1 MKNVIKYDLKT
12 PVQYIKGIGPK
23 RAEVF
28 ANRGIH
34 TVHDLLYFF
43 PFDYFDLTQVSEIS
57 SLRGITDT
65 TKRISVVGSIRAI
78 DIAGRPPRRKC
89 VITLGDATGT
99 ISLVFFQNANY
110 FKSAFQVGEML
121 AVSGKLNF
129 FQNRPQFIHPRID
142 RLEVSDEDNLK
153 GFLHTKGI
161 IPKYSSGEDF
171 RNLRITDTVFRK
183 IMKEVVDHFAEQA
196 EEFFPESFLSRLN
209 LLPLSVA
216 LRNIHFPET
225 VENKNASRYRL
236 KFDEWFCFQLLL
248 AYRKLKTK
256 AQAPGI
262 PFNVKSNL
270 ARKLVDSL
278 QFKLTK
284 AQIKVIKEIA
294 DDMNQPKQMNR
305 LLQGDV
311 GSGKTVVALIA
322 MLIAIDNGYQV
333 AFMAPTEILAEQH
346 YKTFAQFLREVNVN
360 TRLLI
365 GGQRKKLRVDILG
378 EIRDGRANIIVGTH
392 ALIQESVEFAHLG
405 FVVIDEQH
413 RFGVDQRA
421 ELVRKGMESVNV
433 HPDVLVMTATPIPRT
448 LSMTVYGDLD
458 VSIIDEMP
466 KNRKQIK
473 TQMLAESESERL
485 YTMIRATVGKGQQ
498 VYIIYPLIEES
509 EKQDL
514 KAAVESYEMFRDTI
528 FTDLK
533 VGLIHGRM
541 SSEEKDL
548 VMEAFKAKQLH
559 ILVSTTVIEVGIDI
573 PNATMMVIE
582 HAERFGLPQLHQ
594 LRGRVGRGAE
604 QSHCLLV
611 VPDWLARISKRQT
624 DNTEIF
630 DSPNFNNINVLERQK
645 DDLTSAC
652 GVGGDGQALTRIQ
665 TMLATNDGFKIS
677 EIDLKLRGPGDFF
690 GTRQSG
696 LPELHI
702 ANVLDD
708 GPIITLA
715 RREAFQLV
723 ADDPHLRNQEHQS
736 LRKYFFEKLK
746 TYLTYI
752 NVG

>member
-1 MKNVIKYDLKT
+1 MKSVIKYDLKT
-12 PVQYIKGIGPK
+12 PVQFIKGIGPK
-23 RAEVF
+23 RAEAF
-28 ANRGIH
+28 ANRGIN
-34 TVHDLLYFF
+34 TVHDLLYYF

-57 SLRGITDT
+57 SLRHLTDT
-65 TKRISVVGSIRAI
+65 AKRISVIGTIRAI

-110 FKSAFQVGEML
+110 FKSAFEVGEML

-129 FQNRPQFIHPRID
+129 FQNRPQFVHPRID
-142 RLEVSDEDNLK
+142 RLEGNNEDNLK

-183 IMKEVVDHFAEQA
+183 IMKEVVDNFAEQA
-196 EEFFPESFLSRLN
+196 EEFFPENFLSRLN

-225 VENKNASRYRL
+225 VEYKNASRYRL

-248 AYRKLKTK
+248 AYRKMKTK
-256 AQAPGI
+256 VQTPGI

-284 AQIKVIKEIA
+284 AQIKVVKEIA
-294 DDMNQPKQMNR
+294 NDMSQPKQMNR

-346 YKTFAQFLREVNVN
+346 YKTITYFLKDVNVN

-365 GGQRKKLRVDILG
+365 GGQRKKLKEDILG
-378 EIRDGRANIIVGTH
+378 DIKSGGANIIVGTH
-392 ALIQESVEFAHLG
+392 ALIQENVEFANLG

-421 ELVRKGMESVNV
+421 DLVRKGIESVNV

-448 LSMTVYGDLD
+448 LALTVYGDLD

-466 KNRKQIK
+466 KNRKPIK
-473 TQMLAESESERL
+473 TLMIAEAESERL
-485 YTMIRATVGKGQQ
+485 YAMIRATVSKGQQ

-541 SSEEKDL
+541 SSDEKDQI
-548 VMEAFKAKQLH
+548 MEAFKAKHLH

-582 HAERFGLPQLHQ
+582 HAERFGLSQLHQ

-604 QSHCLLV
+604 QSHCVLV
-611 VPDWLARISKRQT
+611 VPDWLARLTKRQT
-624 DNTEIF
+624 ENKIML
-630 DSPNFNNINVLERQK
+630 DSPNSNNINELERQK
-645 DDLTSAC
+645 I
-652 GVGGDGQALTRIQ
+652 LTRIQ

-677 EIDLKLRGPGDFF
+677 EVDLMLRGPGDFF

-702 ANVLDD
+702 ANVLED
-708 GPIITLA
+708 GPIITIA
-715 RREAFQLV
+715 RREAFRLV

-746 TYLTYI
+746 TSLNYM

>member
-28 ANRGIH
+28 ANREIH

-57 SLRGITDT
+57 SLRRITDT

-129 FQNRPQFIHPRID
+129 FQNRPQFVHPRID
-142 RLEVSDEDNLK
+142 RLEVGDENNLK

-485 YTMIRATVGKGQQ
+485 YTMIRATVRKGQQ

-624 DNTEIF
+624 NNTGIF

-645 DDLTSAC
+645 DGLTSAC

>member
-1 MKNVIKYDLKT
+1 MKSIIKYDLNT
-12 PVQYIKGIGPK
+12 PIQFIKGIGPR

-28 ANRGIH
+28 ANRGIN
-34 TVHDLLYFF
+34 TVHELLYYF

-57 SLRGITDT
+57 SLRKLSDT

-78 DIAGRPPRRKC
+78 DIAGRPPKRKC
-89 VITLGDATGT
+89 VIILGDATGT

-129 FQNRPQFIHPRID
+129 FQNRPQFVHPRID
-142 RLEVSDEDNLK
+142 RLEIDDEDNIK

-161 IPKYSSGEDF
+161 IPKYSSGEDLK
-171 RNLRITDTVFRK
+171 NLRITDTVFRK
-183 IMKEVVDHFAEQA
+183 IMKEVVDNFVEQA
-196 EEFFPESFLSRLN
+196 EDFFPESFVNRLN

-225 VENKNASRYRL
+225 VEYKNAARYRL

-248 AYRKLKTK
+248 AYRKMKTK
-256 AQAPGI
+256 VQTPGI
-262 PFNVKSNL
+262 SFNVKSNL

-284 AQIKVIKEIA
+284 AQIKVVKEIA
-294 DDMNQPKQMNR
+294 SDMSQPKPMNR

-311 GSGKTVVALIA
+311 GSGKTIVALIA

-346 YKTFAQFLREVNVN
+346 YRTIAQFLKDVNVN
-360 TRLLI
+360 IRLLI
-365 GGQRKKLRVDILG
+365 GGQRKKLRDDILG
-378 EIRDGRANIIVGTH
+378 DIGSGGANIIVGTH
-392 ALIQESVEFAHLG
+392 ALIQENVEFANLG

-421 ELVRKGMESVNV
+421 ELMRKAKESVNV

-448 LSMTVYGDLD
+448 LSLTVYGDLD

-466 KNRKQIK
+466 KNRQQIK
-473 TQMLAESESERL
+473 TLMLAEPESERL
-485 YTMIRATVGKGQQ
+485 YTMIRATVRKEQQ

-509 EKQDL
+509 EKVDL

-528 FTDLK
+528 FPDLK

-541 SSEEKDL
+541 SSEEKDQ
-548 VMEAFKAKQLH
+548 VMETFRAKQLH

-573 PNATMMVIE
+573 PNATTMVIE
-582 HAERFGLPQLHQ
+582 HAERFGLSQLHQ
-594 LRGRVGRGAE
+594 LRGRVGRGAD
-604 QSHCLLV
+604 QSHCVLV
-611 VPDWLARISKRQT
+611 VPDWLARLTKRQT
-624 DNTEIF
+624 DNIEIF
-630 DSPNFNNINVLERQK
+630 DSHNSNIINDLERQK
-645 DDLTSAC
+645 
-652 GVGGDGQALTRIQ
+652 VLTRIQ

-677 EIDLKLRGPGDFF
+677 EVDLKLRGPGDFF

-723 ADDPHLRNQEHQS
+723 EDDPHLRNQEHQQ

-746 TYLTYI
+746 TSLNYI
-752 NVG
+752 DVG

>member
-1 MKNVIKYDLKT
+1 MKNVVKYDLKT

-57 SLRGITDT
+57 SLRRITDT

-129 FQNRPQFIHPRID
+129 FQNRPQFVHPRID
-142 RLEVSDEDNLK
+142 RLEVSDENNLK

-183 IMKEVVDHFAEQA
+183 IMKEVIDNFAEQA
-196 EEFFPESFLSRLN
+196 EEFFSESFLSRLN

-421 ELVRKGMESVNV
+421 ELVRKGMESVNI

-485 YTMIRATVGKGQQ
+485 YTMIRATVRKGQQ

-630 DSPNFNNINVLERQK
+630 DSPNFNNINELERQK
-645 DDLTSAC
+645 DGLTSAC
-652 GVGGDGQALTRIQ
+652 GTARDGQALTRIK

-708 GPIITLA
+708 GPIITIA